1 MRIKVYFLLLL
12 LSLCYVNGYLYDYIS
27 PDLSYPINNNNDHIM
42 VIPMAI
48 LIPICAFAL
57 GLILINSASSPKKF
71 VFSLIVAAFMF
82 LLILASAQLYLIS

>member
-27 PDLSYPINNNNDHIM
+27 PDFSYPVNNNDDHIM

-48 LIPICAFAL
+48 LIPLYAFVL
-57 GLILINSASSPKKF
+57 GLILINSTSLLKRF
-71 VFSLIVAAFMF
+71 VLSLIVSILMF